1 MRRKSV
7 YEGLLKYTRNLRKV
21 RIPNRIYDTITKNI
35 CALLKADASILFIY
49 GEGAKKL
56 KVVSSYNISRSY
68 RNLAEEDVKIAN
80 LSCERKR
87 VKVVKDVKQIYRKS
101 GKTVIQLLKAQQIAS
116 VVSIPM
122 VVDGK
127 SIGAINVYYSSPIQ
141 TFADRET
148 AHIFAEIA
156 GQTIAHARATDELID
171 KKRTMK
177 GINDIGKVTSSS
189 FSIDELVQ
197 NLLLAAANLAKA
209 VSVKL
214 LLLDDEH
221 RIIVDAYEYK
231 KGSTKIQRCI
241 PAEKLDEGLPFEVL
255 NTRKVATISNR
266 GRLPHVK
273 KKQKSKGPLS
283 AAGIPLMAR
292 GKIVGILI
300 LESHTR
306 ASFSKSEIDNLKLL
320 ANQSAI
326 AIDNVALNKKVK
338 REAKETALLYD
349 VSQSLISTLDFEQ
362 LLRNILQRLK
372 DTFNFLNVSVLL
384 IDEEKQVL
392 YTHASLV
399 YSPEDRELRLRIGKD
414 GITGHVAKTKRMYHC
429 QDVTK
434 DPYYVTGIEN
444 TRSEV
449 CFPLLIGDRLIGVLD
464 VESSV
469 EDGFSQD
476 VILLLSSL
484 SAQIAIAID
493 NARLYAETKKL
504 SLTDPLT
511 SLSNR
516 RSYQLFVDAEIRRA
530 ERYRRTFVVMMIDF
544 DNFKNYND
552 RYGHTA
558 GDIVLQKLSK
568 IMKDIIRDVDFLC
581 RYGGDEFVAILPETD
596 ASFALDVAE
605 RMRKKIA
612 AQRIQPKITLSIGIA
627 SFPHDAREKSK
638 LIDLADQACYEAK
651 QRGGNRVIFTFKPK
665 EER

>member
-1 MRRKSV
+1 VRRKPV
-7 YEGLLKYTRNLRKV
+7 YDGLLKYTRNLYNV
-21 RIPNRIYDTITKNI
+21 RIPDRIYDTVTKNV
-35 CALLKADASILFIY
+35 CALLKADASLLFVY
-49 GEGAKKL
+49 GEGTKKL
-56 KVVSSYNISRSY
+56 RVVSSYNVSRSY
-68 RNLAEEDVKIAN
+68 RNLAEEDVKIAHV
-80 LSCERKR
+80 SCEKKR
-87 VKVVKDVKQIYRKS
+87 VKVVKDIRQIYLKS
-101 GKTVIQLLKAQQIAS
+101 GKAIIQLLKAQRIAS

-127 SIGAINVYYSSPIQ
+127 SIGAVNVYYSSPIQ
-141 TFADRET
+141 TFADKET
-148 AHIFAEIA
+148 AQIFAELA
-156 GQTIAHARATDELID
+156 GQAIARARATGELIE
-171 KKRTMK
+171 KKRTIK
-177 GINDIGKVTSSS
+177 GINDIGKITSSS
-189 FSIDELVQ
+189 FSIDELLQ
-197 NLLLAAANLAKA
+197 NLLPAAANLVKA

-214 LLLDDEH
+214 LLLDDENQ
-221 RIIVDAYEYK
+221 IIVDAFEYK
-231 KGSTKIQRCI
+231 KGATRIQRCI
-241 PAEKLDEGLPFEVL
+241 PAANLDEGLPFEVID
-255 NTRKVATISNR
+255 TRKVATTSNR
-266 GRLPHVK
+266 GRLPRVK
-273 KKQKSKGPLS
+273 RAALSKEPLS

-300 LESHTR
+300 LESNTR
-306 ASFSKSEIDNLKLL
+306 RAFGKSEIDNLRLL
-320 ANQSAI
+320 ANQSAV
-326 AIDNVALNKKVK
+326 AIDNIALNKKVK

-372 DTFNFLNVSVLL
+372 DTFNFLNVSVLM

-429 QDVTK
+429 PDVTK
-434 DPYYVTGIEN
+434 DPYYVNGIEN

-449 CFPLLIGDRLIGVLD
+449 GFPLLIGDRLIGVLD

-516 RSYQLFVDAEIRRA
+516 RSYELFVDAEIRRA

-552 RYGHTA
+552 KYGHTA
-558 GDIVLQKLSK
+558 GDIVLQKLSR

-665 EER
+665 EDR

>member
-1 MRRKSV
+1 MRRKTV
-7 YEGLLKYTRNLRKV
+7 YDGLLKYARNLYNV
-21 RIPNRIYDTITKNI
+21 RNPTRIYDSITKNI
-35 CALLKADASILFIY
+35 CTLLKADASLLFVY
-49 GEGAKKL
+49 GEGTKKL
-56 KVVSSYNISRSY
+56 RAVSSHNVSRSY
-68 RNLAEEDVKIAN
+68 RSLAEEDVKIAH
-80 LSCERKR
+80 LSCEKKR
-87 VKVVKDVKQIYRKS
+87 TKVVKDIRQIYLKS
-101 GKTVIQLLKAQQIAS
+101 GKGIIQLLKAQRIAS

-122 VVDGK
+122 IVDGK

-141 TFADRET
+141 TFTDRET
-148 AHIFAEIA
+148 AHVFAEIA
-156 GQTIAHARATDELID
+156 GQAIAHARATNELID

-177 GINDIGKVTSSS
+177 GISDIGKITDSS

-197 NLLLAAANLAKA
+197 NLLPAAANLAKA

-221 RIIVDAYEYK
+221 HIVVDAYEYK

-241 PAEKLDEGLPFEVL
+241 QAENLDEGLPFEVL
-255 NTRKVATISNR
+255 NTRKVTTISNR
-266 GRLPHVK
+266 GRPLQLK
-273 KKQKSKGPLS
+273 KKAKSKGPLL
-283 AAGIPLMAR
+283 AAGVPLMVR

-300 LESHTR
+300 LESNTR
-306 ASFSKSEIDNLKLL
+306 TSFSKSEIDNLKLL
-320 ANQSAI
+320 ANQSAV
-326 AIDNVALNKKVK
+326 AIDNIALNKKVK

-429 QDVTK
+429 PDVAK
-434 DPYYVTGIEN
+434 DPYYVSGIEN

-449 CFPLLIGDRLIGVLD
+449 GLPLLIGDRLIGVLD
-464 VESSV
+464 VESAEV
-469 EDGFSQD
+469 DGFSQD
-476 VILLLSSL
+476 AILLLSSL

-516 RSYQLFVDAEIRRA
+516 RSYEMFVDAEIRRA

-544 DNFKNYND
+544 DNFKIYND
-552 RYGHTA
+552 KYGHTA

-665 EER
+665 EDG